1 VTRSSSLRTRCGIVA
16 LTLLTMLALTRS
28 SAEAAVIFVT
38 TTSDEINGDGACSLQ
53 EAIYSA
59 NYDRNVAIG
68 EVKAT
73 NSLTETT
80 YTDVFVNTGC
90 VPGNGDDRIILP
102 AQSVL
107 SMSHIVNETQNPFG
121 PTATPLVTS
130 NVTIEAD
137 GATLQWLGSE
147 NARAFA
153 VASTGNLTI
162 RFAYIKGFHAKGGDG
177 GTGGGGG
184 GLGAGGAIYVK
195 GGGALTVENSTFE
208 GNGAIGG
215 NGGAEGYLPAFEGG
229 LYFAPAGG
237 GGGGLGGNGG
247 PPGNSDCLI
256 DDGNGGGGGGAR
268 GDGSNGGSCEF
279 TPVGGYGGGTFEF
292 NCGGR
297 GGNFERNN
305 LDIAADGEDG
315 RCPGGGGGGG
325 SQGGVSGGHGGRGN
339 YGGGGGGGA
348 EGENGGKG
356 GFGGG
361 GGAGWAG
368 TLTSSAGGDGDFGGG
383 GGAGPDG
390 PVTSGDPGTGG
401 MFGGKGGI
409 ASGGGGGGLGGA
421 IFNDGGAVTVRN
433 STFTTNY
440 AVRGVG
446 GGGEALNGRDAGGTI
461 FSLNGSTTVLDST
474 ISGNEDTATG
484 GGLVVVETTEA
495 FVTLRNTI
503 IANNKALECSIGTA
517 AAVGSGNLIT
527 ANDSCPGV
535 VSSADPQLGSLQQ
548 TFPGKTPT
556 MGISLTSPALNAA
569 DAATSLATDQ
579 RGVDRPEGTAF
590 DIGAYERCPREGP
603 VLEFCNNFQNTPPV
617 DTFLLTTLAAPPI
630 GGAVTPP
637 SGQYPANSVQAVT
650 ATPNSGYRFVDWTGN
665 VASPSN
671 RSTFV
676 TMDQPQ
682 TVTANFATCV
692 TRLYGRAVPGNAS
705 APPRVDLSWSAV
717 AVDHYSVSRAPTSG
731 GPYTQVGSSTT
742 SAFSDATPGLI
753 NGKTFYYRLEL
764 IAASGSEVCTAN
776 ELAVTVPT
784 GKAR

>member
-1 VTRSSSLRTRCGIVA
+1 MLAA
-16 LTLLTMLALTRS
+16 LTPS

-38 TTSDEINGDGACSLQ
+38 TTSDEINDDGACSLQ

-59 NYDRNVAIG
+59 NLDNNLAIQR
-68 EVKAT
+68 VNITTSA
-73 NSLTETT
+73 LTDAER
-80 YTDVFVNTGC
+80 YHEVFVTTGC
-90 VPGNGDDRIILP
+90 VPGSGDDRIILP

-130 NVTIEAD
+130 NITIEAD
-137 GATLQWLGSE
+137 GTTLQWLGSE

-177 GTGGGGG
+177 GAGGGGG
-184 GLGAGGAIYVK
+184 GLGAGGTIYVK
-195 GGGALTVENSTFE
+195 GSGALAVEYSTFE

-215 NGGAEGYLPAFEGG
+215 NGGVEGYLPAFDGG
-229 LYFAPAGG
+229 TYFAPAGG
-237 GGGGLGGNGG
+237 GGGGLGGNGAG
-247 PPGNSDCLI
+247 PGDSCILRG
-256 DDGNGGGGGGAR
+256 GNGGGGGGAR
-268 GDGSNGGSCEF
+268 GDGSHGGSCEF
-279 TPVGGYGGGTFEF
+279 TPGGGSGGGSFDF
-292 NCGGR
+292 YCGGR
-297 GGNFERNN
+297 GGNFEANN
-305 LDIAADGEDG
+305 FDIDADGKDG
-315 RCPGGGGGGG
+315 ECPGGAGGGG
-325 SQGGVSGGHGGRGN
+325 SQGDVTGGHGGSGN
-339 YGGGGGGGA
+339 YGGGGGGAA
-348 EGENGGKG
+348 EGENGGNG

-368 TLTSSAGGDGDFGGG
+368 ALTSSAGGDGGFGAG

-401 MFGGKGGI
+401 TFGGKGGI

-421 IFNDGGAVTVRN
+421 IFNDGGSVTIRN

-446 GGGEALNGRDAGGTI
+446 GGGEALNGRDAGGTL

-484 GGLVVVETTEA
+484 GGIVVVETSEA

-503 IANNKALECSIGTA
+503 IANNGALECSIGSA
-517 AAVGSGNLIT
+517 AGVGSGNLIT

-535 VSSADPQLGSLQQ
+535 VASVDPQLGSLQQ
-548 TFPGKTPT
+548 NFPGKTPT
-556 MGISLTSPALNAA
+556 MGISLASPALNAA
-569 DAATSLATDQ
+569 DASTSLSTDQ
-579 RGVDRPEGTAF
+579 RGVDRPEGTEF

-603 VLEFCNNFQNTPPV
+603 VLEFCNSFQNSPPV
-617 DTFLLTTLAAPPI
+617 DTFLLTTAAAPPV

-637 SGQYPANSVQAVT
+637 SGQYPANSIQALT
-650 ATPNSGYRFVDWTGN
+650 ATPNIGYRFVDWTGN
-665 VASPSN
+665 VAAPTSS
-671 RSTFV
+671 STFV
-676 TMDQPQ
+676 TMDRPQ

-717 AVDHYSVSRAPTSG
+717 PVDHYSVSRAPTSG
-731 GPYTQVGSSTT
+731 GPYTQVGSSTAN
-742 SAFSDATPGLI
+742 AFSDATPGLI
-753 NGKTFYYRLEL
+753 NGKTFYYRLQL
-764 IAASGSEVCTAN
+764 IAANGSEVCRAN

-784 GKAR
+784 GKGR